1 MVFACVNSASQ
12 VAEDP
17 VWPARSQAGRSH
29 RPFRV
34 SLGTALFCFFKR
46 PRAAQAASHRR
57 RCREAGAAPYEM
69 SI

>member
-1 MVFACVNSASQ
+1 MVFACVNEASQ

-34 SLGTALFCFFKR
+34 SLGTALFWALNCVCF
-46 PRAAQAASHRR
+46 
-57 RCREAGAAPYEM
+57 GAWH
-69 SI
+69 

>member
-29 RPFRV
+29 RPFQESLWV
-34 SLGTALFCFFKR
+34 SALFWVEFVG
-46 PRAAQAASHRR
+46 AQLCVFWRLALST
-57 RCREAGAAPYEM
+57 Y
-69 SI
+69 